1 MLSRPGGI
9 WVKLIKTKK
18 HKLKSHLLLL
28 TIMMLRNAGAG
39 GGGGAGRGRGTRR
52 NGPGRG
58 SAAPIGTSGDDQE
71 AKKGKGGSDG
81 RSGEGGEHGGRS
93 SAGGTK
99 KDKGT
104 RAAGSETRTTS
115 LSLSPNTR
123 SVIGGMSPRTRA
135 AVLAAS
141 PNTRSKAIRLEV
153 ARRTLPFTRRMEE
166 EENSVGNDESDYTEE
181 TGTMIPVQKKA
192 KSQRTSKDYKSPRA
206 GRNNNLFGGSVDA
219 HERRMTTILEGDG
232 NNDIAHGTQV
242 TNFGAGFRIDSV
254 IKDVIFPMIKFAKFE
269 TDLQFS
275 NKPESICQIV
285 RAKLQIPVEE
295 LEDWWDCQ
303 KKIVYARLK
312 QHRNNIIK
320 GIQKLF
326 KGENQRHR

>member
-1 MLSRPGGI
+1 
-9 WVKLIKTKK
+9 
-18 HKLKSHLLLL
+18 
-28 TIMMLRNAGAG
+28 MMLRNAGAG
-39 GGGGAGRGRGTRR
+39 GGGGAGRGRGRG
-52 NGPGRG
+52 NGRG
-58 SAAPIGTSGDDQE
+58 SGSSAPVDSGNDH
-71 AKKGKGGSDG
+71 AKKGKRTAGGSAKGGQQDG
-81 RSGEGGEHGGRS
+81 S
-93 SAGGTK
+93 SGGTK
-99 KDKGT
+99 RKGDKGT
-104 RAAGSETRTTS
+104 RAGGETRKTS

-123 SVIGGMSPRTRA
+123 SVIVGMSPRTRA

-166 EENSVGNDESDYTEE
+166 EEKSVRNDESDYTEE
-181 TGTMIPVQKKA
+181 TGTMMPVQKKA
-192 KSQRTSKDYKSPRA
+192 KSQGTSNDYKSPRA
-206 GRNNNLFGGSVDA
+206 GRNKNLFGGSVDA
-219 HERRMTTILEGDG
+219 HEKRMMTILDGDG

-285 RAKLQIPVEE
+285 GAKLQIPEKE

-320 GIQKLF
+320 GIKKLF
-326 KGENQRHR
+326 KGKNQRHR

>member
-1 MLSRPGGI
+1 
-9 WVKLIKTKK
+9 
-18 HKLKSHLLLL
+18 
-28 TIMMLRNAGAG
+28 MLRNAGAG

-141 PNTRSKAIRLEV
+141 PITRSKAVRIEA
-153 ARRTLPFTRRMEE
+153 ARRTLAFNTRHEE
-166 EENSVGNDESDYTEE
+166 EEEKSAGEDEESDYTEE
-181 TGTMIPVQKKA
+181 TGTMMPVQKKG
-192 KSQRTSKDYKSPRA
+192 KSGTSNDYKSPQA
-206 GRNNNLFGGSVDA
+206 GKNENISAGSEQSHREKKMRKSITDS
-219 HERRMTTILEGDG
+219 DG
-232 NNDIAHGTQV
+232 NDNIAHGTQV
-242 TNFGAGFRIDSV
+242 TKFGAGFRIDSV
-254 IKDVIFPMIKFAKFE
+254 IKEVIFPMIKFANFDF
-269 TDLQFS
+269 DLKFS
-275 NKPESICQIV
+275 NKPESTCQV
-285 RAKLQIPVEE
+285 VAAKLEIPKDDV
-295 LEDWWDCQ
+295 EDWWDCQ
-303 KKIVYARLK
+303 RRTVNERLK
-312 QHRNNIIK
+312 QHRNNTIK
-320 GIQKLF
+320 GIKKLF
-326 KGENQRHR
+326 QGENQRHK